1 MVVVGH
7 VQPPSAPG
15 LTRTAHA
22 SKRSA
27 DPASPAHWS
36 RCPSDA
42 KTLSMAHERVQ
53 DKDRPAVAEFIERLW
68 HSRKVMSCGRA
79 FFPHEEEGFLERR
92 DDEIIGLVT
101 FCCKSQAME
110 VLTLNST
117 LEGAHIGSSLILTV
131 IDEARSR
138 NMTHMWLTTTNDNLK
153 ALGFFQ
159 RLGFRLVEVHPGV
172 VDDARKIKPE
182 IPEYGQ
188 AGIPI
193 HDELVLELRLKPFL
207 D

>member
-1 MVVVGH
+1 MV
-7 VQPPSAPG
+7 
-15 LTRTAHA
+15 
-22 SKRSA
+22 
-27 DPASPAHWS
+27 
-36 RCPSDA
+36 
-42 KTLSMAHERVQ
+42 SMAHERVQ
-53 DKDRPAVAEFIERLW
+53 DKDREAVAEFIETLW

-92 DDEIIGLVT
+92 DAEIIGLVT
-101 FCCKSQAME
+101 FRCEQQAME

-117 LEGAHIGSSLILTV
+117 LEGAHIGSALVLTV

-138 NMTHMWLTTTNDNLK
+138 KLTHMWLTTTNDNLK

>member
-1 MVVVGH
+1 
-7 VQPPSAPG
+7 
-15 LTRTAHA
+15 
-22 SKRSA
+22 
-27 DPASPAHWS
+27 
-36 RCPSDA
+36 
-42 KTLSMAHERVQ
+42 
-53 DKDRPAVAEFIERLW
+53 
-68 HSRKVMSCGRA
+68 
-79 FFPHEEEGFLERR
+79 
-92 DDEIIGLVT
+92 
-101 FCCKSQAME
+101 ME

-117 LEGAHIGSSLILTV
+117 LEGAHIGSALVLTV

-138 NMTHMWLTTTNDNLK
+138 KLTHMWLTTTNDNLK

-172 VDDARKIKPE
+172 VDEARKIKPE